1 METYV
6 VISYHRNNE
15 IPAYIVAVCDNLI
28 IAQRYAD
35 MEARDMKDFQIE
47 VHKRITN
54 ARFDIPNPIVYR
66 TN

>member
-6 VISYHRNNE
+6 VISYHRTNKL
-15 IPAYIVAVCDNLI
+15 PAYIVAVCDNQL

-47 VHKRITN
+47 IHKRVMN
-54 ARFDIPNPIVYR
+54 ARFDIPDPVVYR
-66 TN
+66 TK

>member
-6 VISYHRNNE
+6 VISYHRKNE
-15 IPAYIVAVCDNLI
+15 IPAYIVAICDNQL

-47 VHKRITN
+47 IHKRIMN
-54 ARFDIPNPIVYR
+54 ARFDTLETIVYQ